1 MTQKIKTREMSY
13 PPLEEL
19 LLKLQVEFNHPELN
33 SHNVAG
39 PKVTRDKLPIPF
51 NRDVLCC

>member
-1 MTQKIKTREMSY
+1 MSY